1 MFYPEKADDN
11 GGIGECLGFDFNR
24 LERCTIVGPDMAY
37 SISKLECP
45 DTGDDENVGN
55 VAKVE
60 NEAGGATELE
70 KLTKEVEKMKEELAE
85 KDHVIEVFIEKARS
99 AQKRIA
105 VIYFVLGVVF
115 SVTIMLFVKVHKM
128 EKRQRESRNRKR
140 RDYTFDF

>member
-1 MFYPEKADDN
+1 M
-11 GGIGECLGFDFNR
+11 
-24 LERCTIVGPDMAY
+24 IVGPDMEY

-45 DTGDDENVGN
+45 DNGDENVEN

-60 NEAGGATELE
+60 NEAGDATELE
-70 KLTKEVEKMKEELAE
+70 KLTKEVERMKGELAE

-105 VIYFVLGVVF
+105 VIYFVLGVAF

-128 EKRQRESRNRKR
+128 EKRQRESRNRKK
-140 RDYTFDF
+140 RDYTFYF